1 MQYQCLFIYMTEYT
15 LKIPENNNSRSNM
28 HISCSSLFLWEYP
41 LCDIMKIMIKAGIES
56 VEFWAE
62 TPFFWMDRNNGA
74 SISNLKKAIS
84 IMPQGCTL
92 HAPVMDL
99 NPSSYNDLVYEATVS
114 ETLWSI
120 ELGKAIGARVVT
132 IHPGKRTA
140 HRKPTYED
148 WKKFERYLEMCLEK
162 AKSLNINLSLE
173 NSMPG
178 VSSMCSNPVEMK
190 EVLDKFPGLF
200 FTFDVVHAFLNS
212 RNTLFSFID
221 ELGDRILNV
230 HVGATHNG
238 KPHYPAN
245 YEKKMEIV
253 LQRLYD
259 IGYNGDLTIEID
271 DKVFPAQLSREDKIT
286 ELIREKEY
294 LESIFIT

>member
-1 MQYQCLFIYMTEYT
+1 M
-15 LKIPENNNSRSNM
+15 
-28 HISCSSLFLWEYP
+28 
-41 LCDIMKIMIKAGIES
+41 DIMLKAGIKS
-56 VEFWAE
+56 VEFWVE
-62 TPFFWMDRNNGA
+62 TPFFWMARNDEVC
-74 SISNLKKAIS
+74 ISELKKALS

-99 NPSSYNDLVYEATVS
+99 NPSSYNDLVHEATIK

-120 ELGKAIGARVVT
+120 ELGKILGARVVT

-140 HRKPTYED
+140 HRKPTDED
-148 WKKFERYLEMCLEK
+148 WGKFERYLGICLEK
-162 AKSLNINLSLE
+162 AKSMNVNLSLE

-178 VSSMCSNPVEMK
+178 IQSMCSNPDEMK

-212 RNTLFSFID
+212 RDTALSFIE
-221 ELGDRILNV
+221 ELGDRIINV
-230 HVGATHNG
+230 HVGAAHNG

-253 LQRLYD
+253 LQCLSD
-259 IGYNGDLTIEID
+259 TGYNGDLTIEID
-271 DKVFPAQLSREDKIT
+271 DKTYPVQLSREDKIT
-286 ELIREKEY
+286 ELIREREY
-294 LESIFIT
+294 LESIFI